1 MCESFVAGVL
11 CLRVWVDAVDW
22 GGGLE
27 IPLLKG
33 GMKDPRAYCSWMF
46 FFIAIELKGVIGFT
60 AQLL

>member
-1 MCESFVAGVL
+1 MGVL
-11 CLRVWVDAVDW
+11 CVRAWIDGLSVDW
-22 GGGLE
+22 GGGRDSTSA
-27 IPLLKG
+27 LLKG